1 MTENKMKRTLEIK
14 RQPPEYKRLDIE
26 PKVGGGSLLHD
37 EFGMP
42 KTGPTQHKGDI
53 PMMNELPNEPVM
65 IKSSEKEDKPLGKR
79 PQRAAFPIV
88 IDDDKFIPPKSNFVS
103 VGNVDTGWYNDKVV
117 GPVKTNPIID
127 NNDVLDTDSLQGM
140 NPLASPSE
148 TSVKFFSGMLKNIKD
163 ITNAQLPK
171 VNDLNELSEL
181 RAKILG
187 KQGVFNQVLVH
198 FNKVPPPE
206 KAAIGALISDAV
218 SDLTLEFESKE
229 YEFISS
235 DNEQEEEEVVYD
247 DEEDEDFEEDPEE
260 KAEVAGTL
268 VCSNLPPG
276 SYAVLVKENLIAMA
290 NTAEKAKKL
299 IEELVLG
306 EKAKLEDV
314 QLIKKIAV
322 DFGVIL
328 NG

>member
-65 IKSSEKEDKPLGKR
+65 IKSSEIDDKPLGKR

-206 KAAIGALISDAV
+206 KAAIGSLISDAV

-235 DNEQEEEEVVYD
+235 DNEQEEEGPVFEED
-247 DEEDEDFEEDPEE
+247 EDEDFEKETADPEQF
-260 KAEVAGTL
+260 L
-268 VCSNLPPG
+268 VVSKLPPG
-276 SYAVLVKENLIAMA
+276 SYTVLVVEDVIKTVDTVDEARKI
-290 NTAEKAKKL
+290 
-299 IEELVLG
+299 IEELVLS

>member
-1 MTENKMKRTLEIK
+1 MTETKMKRTLEIK

-171 VNDLNELSEL
+171 VNDLKELSDL

-198 FNKVPPPE
+198 FNKVPPAE
-206 KAAIGALISDAV
+206 KAAIGSLISDTV

-235 DNEQEEEEVVYD
+235 DNEPQEEGPVFEED
-247 DEEDEDFEEDPEE
+247 EDEDFEKETADPEQF
-260 KAEVAGTL
+260 L
-268 VCSNLPPG
+268 VVSKLPPG
-276 SYAVLVKENLIAMA
+276 SYTVLVVEDVIKTVDTVDEARKI
-290 NTAEKAKKL
+290 
-299 IEELVLG
+299 IEELVLS

>member
-1 MTENKMKRTLEIK
+1 MTEKMRRTLEIK
-14 RQPPEYKRLDIE
+14 RQPPEYQRLDIE

-53 PMMNELPNEPVM
+53 PMMESLPNEPIM
-65 IKSSEKEDKPLGKR
+65 MRSTKSEEISLGAR
-79 PQRAAFPIV
+79 PQKFLPV
-88 IDDDKFIPPKSNFVS
+88 DEDKFIPPKSNFVS

-117 GPVKTNPIID
+117 GPSKMID
-127 NNDVLDTDSLQGM
+127 NNEVVDVESLQGVS
-140 NPLASPSE
+140 PLAPSE
-148 TSVKFFSGMLKNIKD
+148 TSIKTFAEMLKNIKD
-163 ITNAQLPK
+163 ATHAGLLN
-171 VNDLNELSEL
+171 VDDLNALSGL

-187 KQGVFNQVLVH
+187 KQGVFNRVLAK
-198 FNKVPPPE
+198 FNQVPPGE
-206 KAAIGALISDAV
+206 KAAIGSLISDVV
-218 SDLTLEFESKE
+218 SDLTLEFEAKE

-235 DNEQEEEEVVYD
+235 GNDPEEAQAPYEED
-247 DEEDEDFEEDPEE
+247 EDEDFEEESEEPEE
-260 KAEVAGTL
+260 EL
-268 VCSNLPPG
+268 SLEFVCSKLSPG
-276 SYAVLVKENLIAMA
+276 SYAVLVNDKLITVTYKIDEAR
-290 NTAEKAKKL
+290 KV

-328 NG
+328 DD